1 MTPNNLF
8 PFLFTL
14 LSLRKQNKN
23 RANQNYSLHTGNIY
37 DFHKIATDQN
47 GNDSKV
53 SLSFMGY

>member
-1 MTPNNLF
+1 
-8 PFLFTL
+8 
-14 LSLRKQNKN
+14 LRKQNKN